1 MNVCQI
7 TQNFDEV
14 VALASSP
21 RPEWPRQIY
30 FENDESLSSN
40 VRNLYDSS
48 FITFLIEEGPECIDL
63 SFSTVLHIIVA
74 LYQSRPLS
82 LEFLAMK
89 KVLELELEVQVLP
102 RELQVKAKKV
112 YILLDLTHFN

>member
-21 RPEWPRQIY
+21 RPDRPRQIY

-82 LEFLAMK
+82 LKFLAMK

-112 YILLDLTHFN
+112 YILLDLTPFK